1 MFEYAGQDN
10 GTLGVTTSEVASRL
24 GVTEAAIGKRR
35 TPILTGRYSR
45 VVAFEP
51 SWINEGMARATVVI
65 EYYDTNRVV
74 EEGEGTY
81 WLPVELSGSFRKR
94 QRAAQKIAETV
105 ARGIARQ
112 YALER
117 GHSPDRH

>member
-45 VVAFEP
+45 VMAFEP

-65 EYYDTNRVV
+65 EYYDTNRAV
-74 EEGEGTY
+74 EEGGRDLLAAGRAQWELAQAATRGTEDSRDGREGY
-81 WLPVELSGSFRKR
+81 SAPV
-94 QRAAQKIAETV
+94 RAREGA
-105 ARGIARQ
+105 
-112 YALER
+112 
-117 GHSPDRH
+117 